1 MSQDDAMQI
10 EDNEDMATARQDGNV
25 GNADSADTEVAP
37 VDAMELIDSLVRWR
51 DELTDLLEQLPT
63 EAFERLILRVLGKDG
78 VSGIDVSHAKDTIEG
93 TGVFGGGGFLSFR
106 VSFRCIRGG
115 KRISS
120 AEVEDFRRGVMVGR
134 ADKGLLITTG
144 KFTQE
149 AVLKAASDRA
159 PEIRLIDGEELV
171 GKLKELQLGVRTEM
185 VVVERVIIETEWFGS
200 V

>member
-1 MSQDDAMQI
+1 MQ
-10 EDNEDMATARQDGNV
+10 
-25 GNADSADTEVAP
+25 
-37 VDAMELIDSLVRWR
+37 
-51 DELTDLLEQLPT
+51 LL
-63 EAFERLILRVLGKDG
+63 AKDG
-78 VSGIDVSHAKDTIEG
+78 VSDIDVGHANDTIEG

-120 AEVEDFRRGVMVGR
+120 AEVDDFRRGVMLGR

-171 GKLKELQLGVRTEM
+171 GKLKELQLGLRTEQ
-185 VVVERVIIETEWFGS
+185 VLVERGDYRDGVVRGVVGHQVPTSLSHARDFATILYRHIS
-200 V
+200 K

>member
-1 MSQDDAMQI
+1 MNHDELMQI
-10 EDNEDMATARQDGNV
+10 EDTAPASAQEDGGPAI
-25 GNADSADTEVAP
+25 SHAP
-37 VDAMELIDSLVRWR
+37 VDAQELVEGLLRWR
-51 DELTDLLEQLPT
+51 DELTDMLEQLPT
-63 EAFERLILRVLGKDG
+63 DAFERLILQLLDRDG
-78 VSGIDVSHAKDTIEG
+78 VNDIDVGHANDTIEG

-120 AEVEDFRRGVMVGR
+120 AEVDDFRRGVMVGR

-171 GKLKELQLGVRTEM
+171 GKLKELQLGVRTEQ
-185 VVVERVIIETEWFGS
+185 VLVERVIIETAWFGEL
-200 V
+200 

>member
-1 MSQDDAMQI
+1 MSQEELIKI
-10 EDNEDMATARQDGNV
+10 EAEAPATAPDDGEQ
-25 GNADSADTEVAP
+25 ALAEAP
-37 VDAMELIDSLVRWR
+37 VDAQELVEGLLRWR
-51 DELTDLLEQLPT
+51 DELTDMLEQLPT
-63 EAFERLILRVLGKDG
+63 DAFERLILQLLARDG
-78 VSGIDVSHAKDTIEG
+78 VSDIDVGHANDIIEG

-120 AEVEDFRRGVMVGR
+120 AEVDDFRRGVMLGR

-144 KFTQE
+144 RFTQE

-171 GKLKELQLGVRTEM
+171 GKLKELQLGVRTEQ
-185 VVVERVIIETEWFGS
+185 VLVERVIIETAWFGEL
-200 V
+200 

>member
-1 MSQDDAMQI
+1 MSHDELMHFDGEAAAIAPDDGAQAGS
-10 EDNEDMATARQDGNV
+10 D
-25 GNADSADTEVAP
+25 AP
-37 VDAMELIDSLVRWR
+37 VDAQELVDSLLRWR
-51 DELTDLLEQLPT
+51 DELTDMLEQLPT
-63 EAFERLILRVLGKDG
+63 DAFERLILQLLAKDG
-78 VSGIDVSHAKDTIEG
+78 VSDIDVSHANDTIEG

-120 AEVEDFRRGVMVGR
+120 AEVDDFRRGVMVGR

-171 GKLKELQLGVRTEM
+171 GKLKELQLGVRTEQ
-185 VVVERVIIETEWFGS
+185 VLVERVIIETSWFGEL
-200 V
+200 

>member
-1 MSQDDAMQI
+1 MSQEEVIKIDEAAP
-10 EDNEDMATARQDGNV
+10 ATAPDDG
-25 GNADSADTEVAP
+25 GPAASVAP
-37 VDAMELIDSLVRWR
+37 VDAQELVEGLLRWR
-51 DELTDLLEQLPT
+51 DELTDMLEQLPT
-63 EAFERLILRVLGKDG
+63 DAFERLILQLLARDG
-78 VSGIDVSHAKDTIEG
+78 VSGIDVGHANDTIEG

-120 AEVEDFRRGVMVGR
+120 AEVDDFRRGVMLGR

-144 KFTQE
+144 RFTQE

-171 GKLKELQLGVRTEM
+171 GKLKELQLGLRTEQ
-185 VVVERVIIETEWFGS
+185 VLVERVIIETAWFGEL
-200 V
+200 

>member
-10 EDNEDMATARQDGNV
+10 EDNEDMATAPQDGNV

-185 VVVERVIIETEWFGS
+185 VVVERVIIETEWFGEL
-200 V
+200 

>member
-1 MSQDDAMQI
+1 MSHDELIKTEDA
-10 EDNEDMATARQDGNV
+10 AP
-25 GNADSADTEVAP
+25 ADAGAPSSDTP
-37 VDAMELIDSLVRWR
+37 VDAQELVDSLLRWR
-51 DELTDLLEQLPT
+51 DELTDMLEQLPT
-63 EAFERLILRVLGKDG
+63 DAFERLILELLAKDG
-78 VSGIDVSHAKDTIEG
+78 VSDINVGHANDTVEG

-120 AEVEDFRRGVMVGR
+120 AEVDDFRRGVMVGR

-171 GKLKELQLGVRTEM
+171 GKLKELQLGLRTEQ
-185 VVVERVIIETEWFGS
+185 VLVERVIIETAWFGEL
-200 V
+200 